1 MDPFVDP
8 FADIFTNL
16 ILGKRAAKRLWRE
29 LNTPYTMEH
38 LQRLKVKLSTTEA
51 PEGHEIQ
58 LVLEDDHAFMC
69 FQESPVKGLLISL
82 INPDWIQVAL
92 LDGNFQLMYKSE
104 VGYEDVRRLETNR
117 AECLINELIRL
128 FFIGLQ
134 YDSDYHRRSVM
145 CYVTLLEDTIKNIL
159 SSDF

>member
-1 MDPFVDP
+1 MDPFV
-8 FADIFTNL
+8 DIFTNL
-16 ILGKRAAKRLWRE
+16 ILGNRAAERLWRE
-29 LNTPYTMEH
+29 LNTPDIMER

-69 FQESPVKGLLISL
+69 FQESPVKGFSISL
-82 INPDWIQVAL
+82 INPDWIEMAL
-92 LDGNFQLMYKSE
+92 LDGNFQLIYESE

-117 AECLINELIRL
+117 AECLINELTRL

-145 CYVTLLEDTIKNIL
+145 LPC
-159 SSDF
+159 